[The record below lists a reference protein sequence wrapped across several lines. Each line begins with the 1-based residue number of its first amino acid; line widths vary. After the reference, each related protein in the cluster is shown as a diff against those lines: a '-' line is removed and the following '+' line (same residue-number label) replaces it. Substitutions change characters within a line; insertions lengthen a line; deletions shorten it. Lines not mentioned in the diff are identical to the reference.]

1 MYLHLTKQKT
11 NILTIQLLIRS
22 YVRLVGGAET
32 ISEQRASLYLRARSF
47 DDLFLET
54 SEEALRQVF
63 GEKVAEVVL
72 QRVLNSSRGDNPDR
86 VKVFSDALS
95 RVLGSGAVAI
105 ERLILKHLYR
115 KFALNLEQ
123 KYGYYFM
130 DYIEELKRFSITGK
144 EERSNLE
151 YADDLERL
159 LRERMKMRTLA
170 GGRR

>member
-1 MYLHLTKQKT
+1 M
-11 NILTIQLLIRS
+11 
-22 YVRLVGGAET
+22 G
-32 ISEQRASLYLRARSF
+32 SF

-72 QRVLNSSRGDNPDR
+72 QRVLNSSRGDDPDR
-86 VKVFSDALS
+86 VKGFSEALP

-105 ERLILKHLYR
+105 ERLILKHLYY
-115 KFALNLEQ
+115 KFELHLEQ

-130 DYIEELKRFSITGK
+130 DYIEELKQFSITGK

-151 YADDLERL
+151 YADDLARL
-159 LRERMKMRTLA
+159 LRERTKTKTLA